1 MNDQKTKHKH
11 KEIKKKHL
19 EDKDEQYQ
27 KFNLNEITDYMD
39 SVRKRDEQF
48 LFLNKILEILNLK
61 T

>member
-11 KEIKKKHL
+11 KEIKKHL
-19 EDKDEQYQ
+19 EDKDEQQQ

-48 LFLNKILEILNLK
+48 LFLNKILETLNLK